1 MISHYFNIERS
12 IGSVYTLSG
21 AQATLHAVYHHA
33 MHYMPYYHPII
44 QFHPQP
50 TSYIKICIQLILQQ
64 FHLAQ
69 LTIYKRKA
77 PKSILFHFFT
87 HTTL

>member
-33 MHYMPYYHPII
+33 MHHMPYYHPII
-44 QFHPQP
+44 QFHPPPHSIYQDMYP
-50 TSYIKICIQLILQQ
+50 ADFT
-64 FHLAQ
+64 
-69 LTIYKRKA
+69 TIPFGSTYY
-77 PKSILFHFFT
+77 L
-87 HTTL
+87 